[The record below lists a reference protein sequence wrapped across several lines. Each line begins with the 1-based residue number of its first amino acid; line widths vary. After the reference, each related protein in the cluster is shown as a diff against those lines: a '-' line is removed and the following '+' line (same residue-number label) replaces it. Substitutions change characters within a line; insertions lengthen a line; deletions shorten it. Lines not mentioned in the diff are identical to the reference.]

1 MVGKVIGTTVG
12 LLAIITVAISAG
24 IWINQTEATAQELKR
39 QVEELKQ
46 DQKNLWKRQDVIHL
60 IRTDQAL
67 LDQRV
72 DDLDTRQR
80 RIEYK
85 LETGFEKVI
94 EEIRKGRRQSSSRA
108 PQRKELGVTLSRPI
122 LATGLSAMPW
132 PPYRTKRS

>member
-1 MVGKVIGTTVG
+1 MDGKVIGIVASFLT
-12 LLAIITVAISAG
+12 IIGVAIGGG
-24 IWINQTEATAQELKR
+24 IWIGQTQATAEELKR
-39 QVEELKQ
+39 QVLELKQ
-46 DQKNLWKRQDVIHL
+46 GQKDLRKRQDVIYE

-94 EEIRKGRRQSSSRA
+94 EEIRKGRTQ
-108 PQRKELGVTLSRPI
+108 
-122 LATGLSAMPW
+122 
-132 PPYRTKRS
+132 

>member
-1 MVGKVIGTTVG
+1 MDGKVIGIVASF
-12 LLAIITVAISAG
+12 LAIIGVAIGGG
-24 IWINQTEATAQELKR
+24 IWIGQTQATAEELKR
-39 QVEELKQ
+39 QVLELKQ
-46 DQKNLWKRQDVIHL
+46 GQKDLRKRQDVIYE

-94 EEIRKGRRQSSSRA
+94 EEIRKGRTQ
-108 PQRKELGVTLSRPI
+108 
-122 LATGLSAMPW
+122 
-132 PPYRTKRS
+132 

>member
-1 MVGKVIGTTVG
+1 MDRKVIGIVASF
-12 LLAIITVAISAG
+12 LAIIGVALAG
-24 IWINQTEATAQELKR
+24 GKWIGQTDVTAEVLKR

-46 DQKNLWKRQDVIHL
+46 GQKDLRKRQDVIHL

-94 EEIRKGRRQSSSRA
+94 EEIRKGRTQ
-108 PQRKELGVTLSRPI
+108 
-122 LATGLSAMPW
+122 
-132 PPYRTKRS
+132 

>member
-46 DQKNLWKRQDVIHL
+46 GQKNLWKRQDVIHL

-94 EEIRKGRRQSSSRA
+94 EEIRKGRRQ
-108 PQRKELGVTLSRPI
+108 
-122 LATGLSAMPW
+122 
-132 PPYRTKRS
+132 